1 MSRRTIAGILA
12 VLAVLCVI
20 GGFYE
25 YNQKVTCGPNAGARC
40 VPGKHRH
47 PHRAYAGWVL
57 GGIFA
62 VAAIGVYATDP
73 DRRT

>member
-12 VLAVLCVI
+12 VLAVVCVI

-25 YNQKVTCGPNAGARC
+25 YNQKVTCGPNAAASC
-40 VPGKHRH
+40 KAGKHRH

-57 GGIFA
+57 GAIFA
-62 VAAIGVYATDP
+62 VSAVTVYITDP
-73 DRRT
+73 ERR